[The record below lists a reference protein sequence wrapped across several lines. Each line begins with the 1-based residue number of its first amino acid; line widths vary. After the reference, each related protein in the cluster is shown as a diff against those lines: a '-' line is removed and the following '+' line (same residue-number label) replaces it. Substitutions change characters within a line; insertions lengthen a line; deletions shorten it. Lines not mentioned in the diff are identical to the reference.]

1 MDLTIAQRLREVRE
15 GIAAA
20 CVAAG
25 RSAEEVT
32 LVAVSKKHGP
42 ERIREAYA
50 AGQRDFGENYAQ
62 ELRDK
67 ARVLSDLE
75 EIRWHYIGR
84 IQSNKARYIVP
95 LAVRVHA
102 VDSVPHAEA
111 LARRAAGG
119 RVPCLVE
126 VNLALEASKGG
137 TTEVSA
143 LQLCEALHGMDG
155 IDLKGLMTMPPYVDD
170 PEVVAPLFARLAELA
185 AEGRRRGLP
194 LHELSMGM
202 TGDYAVAIR
211 HGATWVRIGT
221 AIFGPRE
228 A

>member
-1 MDLTIAQRLREVRE
+1 MGVSIGERLLEVRA

-20 CVAAG
+20 CAAAG
-25 RSAEEVT
+25 RATEEVT
-32 LVAVSKKHGP
+32 LVAVSKKHSP

-67 ARVLSDLE
+67 ARALSDLP
-75 EIRWHYIGR
+75 EIRWHFIGR

-95 LAVRVHA
+95 LATRVHT
-102 VDSVPHAEA
+102 VDSVPHALA
-111 LARRAAGG
+111 LAKRAREGP
-119 RVPCLVE
+119 VPCLVE
-126 VNLALEASKGG
+126 VNLSLEATKAG
-137 TTEVSA
+137 TTEGEA
-143 LQLCEALHGMDG
+143 LALCEALRTIEG

-170 PEVVAPLFARLAELA
+170 PEVVAPLFVQLADLA

-202 TGDYAVAIR
+202 TSDYPVAIR

-221 AIFGPRE
+221 AIFGPRR
-228 A
+228 